1 MSDNSSKEKVHGYEI
16 KRSILFENDRG
27 FALGENPQAVQPF
40 VTWQFTAENGKR
52 DYYWGH
58 YTANSTAA
66 TRDYENRIAEY
77 QHDYGV
83 SEKSAYK
90 YYSTQRPVDIGT
102 FPKTENGP
110 LRLVN
115 FDSREGVEQG
125 QFKAW
130 GYLVYD
136 SPLTEKQIADYE
148 LRAAPGNPDIKKH
161 MREQAQI
168 VGIWED
174 EQKISEPERFTW
186 YQPSI
191 HAFALREPVVAPE
204 RLERRYHQAKMDLN
218 QLENKRAVSKP
229 IAARLAE
236 GAAQAAKDNATR
248 PASTKKKDDINR

>member
-1 MSDNSSKEKVHGYEI
+1 MSNKASEEKVHGYEI
-16 KRSILFENDRG
+16 KRAIFFENDRG
-27 FALGENPQAVQPF
+27 FALGENPKAVQPF
-40 VTWQFTAENGKR
+40 VTWQFTEENGQR

-58 YTANSTAA
+58 YTTNSAAA
-66 TRDYENRIAEY
+66 TRDYENRVAEY

-125 QFKAW
+125 QFQAW

-136 SPLTEKQIADYE
+136 APLTEKQISDYE
-148 LRAAPGNPDIKKH
+148 LRGASDNPDMKGCIQ
-161 MREQAQI
+161 EQAQSR
-168 VGIWED
+168 G
-174 EQKISEPERFTW
+174 ERKT
-186 YQPSI
+186 
-191 HAFALREPVVAPE
+191 
-204 RLERRYHQAKMDLN
+204 
-218 QLENKRAVSKP
+218 

-236 GAAQAAKDNATR
+236 GVAQAAKDNAIR
-248 PASTKKKDDINR
+248 PIPEKNTDKNR